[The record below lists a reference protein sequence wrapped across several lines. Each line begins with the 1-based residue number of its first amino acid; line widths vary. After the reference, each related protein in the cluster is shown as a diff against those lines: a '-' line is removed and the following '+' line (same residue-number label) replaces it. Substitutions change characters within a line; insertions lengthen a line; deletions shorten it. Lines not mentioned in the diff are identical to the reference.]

1 MAKRYKNIGQHQ
13 DQGAE
18 PGEEFEADLTEAQER
33 RMIAAGRIEIV
44 SHGKVES
51 TGSKITGSF
60 GFKDKENDDG

>member
-13 DQGAE
+13 DHGAE
-18 PGEEFEADLTEAQER
+18 PGDEFEADLTEAQER

-51 TGSKITGSF
+51 AGKVSSVFGS
-60 GFKDKENDDG
+60 KDKEQDDG